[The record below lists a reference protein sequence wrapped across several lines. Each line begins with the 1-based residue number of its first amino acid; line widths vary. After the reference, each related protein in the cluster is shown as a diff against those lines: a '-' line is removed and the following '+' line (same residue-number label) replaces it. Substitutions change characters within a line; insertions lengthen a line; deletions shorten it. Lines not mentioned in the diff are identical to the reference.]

1 MKFHPTL
8 QETLAD
14 RFNDPDEIRDICDHG
29 IAGGFDGFIYTYE
42 IIAFYNEFEDE
53 IENYFYEIFG
63 DGWLEE
69 TGASKKTSLD
79 EVRCYLVWSLVEM
92 YCNDKYEEME
102 EATFIDEFLQ
112 ATSAK
117 KN

>member
-1 MKFHPTL
+1 MEFMATL
-8 QETLAD
+8 LLTLAN
-14 RFNDPDEIRDICDHG
+14 RFDDPDEIRDISRHG
-29 IAGGFDGFIYTYE
+29 IMGGYSGFLYTYE
-42 IIAFYNEFEDE
+42 INEFYNEFEDE